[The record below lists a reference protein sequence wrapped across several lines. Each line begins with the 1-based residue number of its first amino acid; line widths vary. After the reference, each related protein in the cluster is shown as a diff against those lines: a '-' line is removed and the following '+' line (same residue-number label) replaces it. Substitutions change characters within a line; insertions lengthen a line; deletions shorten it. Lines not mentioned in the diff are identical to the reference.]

1 DGETLDAYRNA
12 IYGYNHAWW
21 YVDDV
26 MDYARRYARSLEAAG
41 GVAGQAIVWATAQ
54 VGTYYRW
61 GGTCTDPRLPGDIPD
76 GQRDGNNSWVHN
88 CDCSSLLRAAYEYA
102 GVTIG
107 GYTGD
112 QVRDG
117 VQVSLDDVQPGDL
130 IFSSSMQAPGVPSHV
145 VMYIGSG
152 QYVHSPATGRTV
164 EISDSGWYLMPEN
177 VSQVRRVAGA
187 G

>member
-1 DGETLDAYRNA
+1 
-12 IYGYNHAWW
+12 
-21 YVDDV
+21 
-26 MDYARRYARSLEAAG
+26 
-41 GVAGQAIVWATAQ
+41 QAIVWATAQ

-61 GGTCTDPRLPGDIPD
+61 GGTCTDPRLPGDIPA

-117 VQVSLDDVQPGDL
+117 LQVSLDDVQPGDL
-130 IFSSSMQAPGVPSHV
+130 TLSASMQAPGVPSHV

-187 G
+187 GEAPPLPPPPMPSCGSGARPARPPPASWPREGWRATVPAGGWRP

>member
-1 DGETLDAYRNA
+1 
-12 IYGYNHAWW
+12 
-21 YVDDV
+21 
-26 MDYARRYARSLEAAG
+26 
-41 GVAGQAIVWATAQ
+41 
-54 VGTYYRW
+54 
-61 GGTCTDPRLPGDIPD
+61 
-76 GQRDGNNSWVHN
+76 NNYWVHN

-117 VQVSLDDVQPGDL
+117 VQVSLYDVQPGDL

-177 VSQVRRVAGA
+177 VSQVRRVAGGGEAPPLPPPLMPACGFGAPRSRPPPACRARECWSATLRA
-187 G
+187 GR